1 MMNNTKNSNEPTN
14 EVRNEKIRVCVRVR
28 PQLKNELG
36 KENVCHVGKNVRF
49 LLMLNLFL
57 RESKLEF
64 RI

>member
-49 LLMLNLFL
+49 FVDAQ
-57 RESKLEF
+57 SF
-64 RI
+64 F